1 MKNKFVFILLSFLY
15 FVTIF
20 VSCSQNDLAQFQY
33 ESEAK
38 TAKYRTDYAKVV
50 NKLEMIEG
58 NFESLRRVTFYN
70 VRLGETVFVCEGF
83 THVQIDNDGDIE
95 LVVKVGE
102 DKYLRH
108 YLGQKQDITYFSEQL
123 QPNKNVQVPIKSKKN
138 QNLFP
143 VAQNNNNN
151 INNFNNEINRHY
163 YR

>member
-83 THVQIDNDGDIE
+83 TRVQIDNDGDIE

-123 QPNKNVQVPIKSKKN
+123 QPNKNVDSSCYKIYWNPRLWIPDITTDKN
-138 QNLFP
+138 L
-143 VAQNNNNN
+143 
-151 INNFNNEINRHY
+151 R
-163 YR
+163 